1 MIPIPR
7 LKNKVM
13 RSTLRKDIK
22 KRVSVFLTE
31 TETFENQSQL
41 SRLRLRFLNS
51 VSVLRLRLRNSLSMR
66 LRLGDEQFFKLRL
79 RLAPIC

>member
-31 TETFENQSQL
+31 TETFENQL

-66 LRLGDEQFFKLRL
+66 LRLGDEQFFKLTL
-79 RLAPIC
+79 RLAPRC